1 MANAQLSRNLFYC
14 APLIKISLRHS
25 RDYAI
30 IYCIEVFRILT
41 NVSMEQSQL
50 DVVGR
55 PWLDASR
62 LDFQDKYFNN
72 IY

>member
-41 NVSMEQSQL
+41 NVSMANGGAELTGCGGST
-50 DVVGR
+50 VTGGFKV
-55 PWLDASR
+55 R
-62 LDFQDKYFNN
+62 LSG
-72 IY
+72 